1 MCRRIL
7 LSLVLAAGSAP
18 AGTFALLP
26 ALPGGASPKAL
37 QMDAAGNIYLA
48 GSLTPRNPKSSADSS
63 DAFVAKLSPDG
74 LSVVY
79 FAILGGSGADSAV
92 ALALGADG
100 SATVAGLTSSS
111 DFPVAPG
118 ALQSTLGPSFI
129 ARLDPSGVVKYATYL
144 DTQAAGIALDT
155 GGDVFVLGSGSP
167 GATGGEKCHQHV
179 RRQRQRHQPR
189 TQSRRRQ

>member
-1 MCRRIL
+1 
-7 LSLVLAAGSAP
+7 
-18 AGTFALLP
+18 
-26 ALPGGASPKAL
+26 
-37 QMDAAGNIYLA
+37 
-48 GSLTPRNPKSSADSS
+48 
-63 DAFVAKLSPDG
+63 VAKLSPDG

-100 SATVAGLTSSS
+100 YATVAGLTSS
-111 DFPVAPG
+111 
-118 ALQSTLGPSFI
+118 
-129 ARLDPSGVVKYATYL
+129 RLDPSGVVKYATYL